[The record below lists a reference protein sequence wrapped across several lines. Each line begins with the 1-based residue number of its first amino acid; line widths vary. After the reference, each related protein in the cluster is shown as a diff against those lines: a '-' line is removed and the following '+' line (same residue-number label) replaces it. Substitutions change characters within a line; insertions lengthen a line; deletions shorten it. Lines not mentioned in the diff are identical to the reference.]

1 MSSPTP
7 SNTTVWLLTKLCY
20 RLKSEAIE
28 ESQSYFRDNIEFT
41 FVRYYPLPASAI
53 ADQQSQPPLPLPS
66 WEDISLQD
74 PAGKWLLFVKVH
86 VTDDNSPEK
95 MQKAQEQLMLIRE
108 ELLGVFDFKVI
119 DRRAHDTRVAQQ
131 GNNMPLP
138 LPDKVSVGG
147 RH

>member
-1 MSSPTP
+1 M
-7 SNTTVWLLTKLCY
+7 
-20 RLKSEAIE
+20 KSEAIE

-41 FVRYYPLPASAI
+41 FVRYYPLPPSGAEQQL
-53 ADQQSQPPLPLPS
+53 QQSSPLPP

-86 VTDDNSPEK
+86 VADDNSPEK
-95 MQKAQEQLMLIRE
+95 MQKAQEQLMVIRE